1 LKHTELQK
9 QSNKMKIL
17 LISLFLLTAILGVG
31 FIFNTTQKQ
40 KDWPVPDADKNKVN
54 PIAADVSS
62 IADGKALW
70 GTHCQSCHGK
80 KGLGDGPK
88 SDNLK
93 TEAGDFSKNATQGQT
108 DGSLYFKIVKGRDDM
123 PGYKKKIPESDDIW
137 SLVNYMRTFKK

>member
-1 LKHTELQK
+1 
-9 QSNKMKIL
+9 MKIL
-17 LISLFLLTAILGVG
+17 LISLFLLTAILGAG

-40 KDWPVPDADKNKVN
+40 KDWPVPDVDKNKVN

-93 TEAGDFSKNATQGQT
+93 TAAGDFSKNVTQGQT

-137 SLVNYMRTFKK
+137 SLVNLIRTFKK

>member
-1 LKHTELQK
+1 
-9 QSNKMKIL
+9 MKIL